1 MATRGT
7 YGANHNLMAPD
18 DVISKFMELHRAHYV
33 PHGYMLRTVPDDD
46 AAAAHFLS
54 HDAWTPTY
62 NSYASDRVPVSACR
76 VEVPLLGRTF
86 ALTLNRP
93 IQPEHRSE
101 FETYFGF
108 GRHCAGYTEKRI
120 VACFQ
125 SSVDPALDVAAALQG
140 GVAVDAKYAQQ
151 ALQLLVLG
159 GYVKRWAAVAEFER
173 WFVYTGVLGPQDCGR
188 ACQELHSM
196 GVVVAAKV

>member
-1 MATRGT
+1 MA
-7 YGANHNLMAPD
+7 AE
-18 DVISKFMELHRAHYV
+18 DVIAKFMELHRAHYV
-33 PHGYMLRTVPDDD
+33 PHGYMLRTVPDED
-46 AAAAHFLS
+46 AAYFEADA
-54 HDAWTPTY
+54 AWTPTY
-62 NSYASDRVPVSACR
+62 NSHASDRVPVSACR

-108 GRHCAGYTEKRI
+108 GRHCAGYTDKRI

-125 SSVDPALDVAAALQG
+125 STVDPALDVAAALQRADG
-140 GVAVDAKYAQQ
+140 GEVDAKYAQQ

-159 GYVKRWAAVAEFER
+159 GYVKRWAAVAEFEQ
-173 WFVYTGVLGPQDCGR
+173 WFVDAGVLRPQDCGR
-188 ACQELHSM
+188 ELHS
-196 GVVVAAKV
+196 GVAARSPSPT

>member
-1 MATRGT
+1 MA
-7 YGANHNLMAPD
+7 AE
-18 DVISKFMELHRAHYV
+18 DVIAKFMELHRAHYV
-33 PHGYMLRTVPDDD
+33 PHGYMLRTVPDED
-46 AAAAHFLS
+46 AARFLS
-54 HDAWTPTY
+54 SHGDDAWTPTY

-108 GRHCAGYTEKRI
+108 GRHCAGYTDKRI

-125 SSVDPALDVAAALQG
+125 STVDKTLDVAAALQRADG
-140 GVAVDAKYAQQ
+140 GVDATYAHQ

-159 GYVKRWAAVAEFER
+159 GYVKRWAAVAEFEQ
-173 WFVYTGVLGPQDCGR
+173 WFVDAGVLRPQDCGR
-188 ACQELHSM
+188 ACRELHSM
-196 GVVVAAKV
+196 GGVAARSPSPT